1 MYLAKQNVRLELFS
15 KELSTLQNFGHFYF
29 IHQISSLLEPSD
41 VTNMINRLTEH
52 RKKIKG
58 KKTDEKEKSTII
70 DIEVNSKGVDYNMNN
85 TSNKATQTHS
95 LMIASE
101 V

>member
-1 MYLAKQNVRLELFS
+1 ME
-15 KELSTLQNFGHFYF
+15 NFGHFYF
-29 IHQISSLLEPSD
+29 VHQISSLLEPSD

-58 KKTDEKEKSTII
+58 KKSDETEVSTSTVI
-70 DIEVNSKGVDYNMNN
+70 DFEGNSNGVDYNMNDK
-85 TSNKATQTHS
+85 STQTHS